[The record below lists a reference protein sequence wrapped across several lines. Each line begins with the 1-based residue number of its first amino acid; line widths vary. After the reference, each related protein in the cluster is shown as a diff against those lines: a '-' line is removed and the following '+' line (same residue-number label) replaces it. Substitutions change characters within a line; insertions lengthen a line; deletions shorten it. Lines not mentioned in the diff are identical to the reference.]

1 MIYDFRFT
9 IFPVHIRKIAAACG
23 LAMMDRGAFDRAQS
37 EKTKPIESQPIVSP
51 QIYLAVE
58 KQFEKTKP
66 I

>member
-1 MIYDFRFT
+1 MKILQRF
-9 IFPVHIRKIAAACG
+9 G
-23 LAMMDRGAFDRAQS
+23 L
-37 EKTKPIESQPIVSP
+37 EKTKPIESQSIISP